1 MVSANVFLCICV
13 TNHCIC
19 LCIFSWFLIVSK
31 RLVLLVLSAQC
42 KCHNNKI
49 INNPL
54 LLQIAPVA
62 PLSYKHLKE
71 REWKAAR
78 RHLAVSGSCAGG
90 SELCPSCMM
99 WKEEAKRTREKM
111 RGKRG
116 FSGLL
121 TSFCSVL
128 NSKPT
133 APNAPSMPAE
143 QCPALCF
150 KISAQKT
157 WMSFLPFPS
166 LSFFFRSFL
175 SFFFILKNTSLQMNA
190 YTAALSVALPNCCVL
205 TSSCDI
211 HSNSGS
217 LAWKTAEENASLHWC
232 SNLCIL
238 QRFHEDV
245 SMPLPTVKG
254 YSPL

>member
-13 TNHCIC
+13 ANHCI
-19 LCIFSWFLIVSK
+19 CIFSWFLIVSK
-31 RLVLLVLSAQC
+31 LLVLLVLSAQC

-99 WKEEAKRTREKM
+99 WKEEAKKTREKM

-116 FSGLL
+116 LAVCWLL
-121 TSFCSVL
+121 S
-128 NSKPT
+128 
-133 APNAPSMPAE
+133 APSSTRNQQLPTPQACL
-143 QCPALCF
+143 QS
-150 KISAQKT
+150 SAQRCVLKYLLRRHE
-157 WMSFLPFPS
+157 WVFFLFLLS
-166 LSFFFRSFL
+166 LFFFRSFL
-175 SFFFILKNTSLQMNA
+175 SFFFYFKKYQLINECIHGCL
-190 YTAALSVALPNCCVL
+190 V
-205 TSSCDI
+205 SS
-211 HSNSGS
+211 STQ
-217 LAWKTAEENASLHWC
+217 L
-232 SNLCIL
+232 LCFNKQL
-238 QRFHEDV
+238 WY
-245 SMPLPTVKG
+245 PL
-254 YSPL
+254 